1 MAAFRAQW
9 RQAGPWLAIATAP
22 ASLMLGG
29 GVAQEVGLAVA
40 PRAILGGAAVLWALS
55 TLMGRL
61 GVRHRRPLV
70 ALARP
75 VLGCKV
81 ARWSNTVLVAV
92 LMMGWFGFGV
102 GVAGESLAAL
112 LGMPEW
118 LAFAFWSFA
127 LMGGLWGGIQRG
139 SLVALSSSLAT
150 LALMS
155 WGVWQAQSLAE
166 PLRAAPAPGTVWSG
180 LGLVVGYGSAFSLR
194 CVDFTQTMPNVRN
207 VALTALLGLAL
218 PVAVVS
224 GAGAWLY
231 GATGTWD
238 LGLLLTR
245 LGFPSLTHAFVLVGF
260 LGAGLTNMFSGGL
273 ALQDLLGRGGRA
285 SLALVSL
292 VGLALALLDFEQAM
306 VGWLGFLSAIVV
318 PLIGVILSHYALGLD
333 SEGAL
338 HWPGPLA
345 WALGALA
352 GLATPAAWPGV
363 LVGVVTAGAA
373 YPLLCRLQA
382 WWVLTKG
389 SDVA

>member
-1 MAAFRAQW
+1 MTAFRAQW

-29 GVAQEVGLAVA
+29 GVAQEVGMALVPWAL
-40 PRAILGGAAVLWALS
+40 LGGAAVLWALS

-70 ALARP
+70 ELARP
-75 VLGCKV
+75 VLGHKV

-112 LGMPEW
+112 FGMPEW
-118 LAFAFWSFA
+118 IAFAVWSFI

-139 SLVALSSSLAT
+139 SLVALGSSLAT
-150 LALMS
+150 LVLMS

-166 PLRAAPAPGTVWSG
+166 PLQAAPTPGTVWSG

-207 VALTALLGLAL
+207 VAITALLGLAL

-238 LGLLLTR
+238 LALLLAR
-245 LGFPSLTHAFVLVGF
+245 LGFPTLTHAFVIVGF

-273 ALQDLLGRGGRA
+273 ALRDLLGRGGRA
-285 SLALVSL
+285 SLALVSV

-318 PLIGVILSHYALGLD
+318 PLIGVILSHYALGLE
-333 SEGAL
+333 SERAV
-338 HWPGPLA
+338 HWPGPVA
-345 WALGALA
+345 WAAGALA

-363 LVGVVTAGAA
+363 LAGVVTAGAA
-373 YPLLCRLQA
+373 YPLLCRLQT
-382 WWVLTKG
+382 WWALTKG